1 MAATFG
7 LVGFY
12 WRKLP
17 ERVHHALVPIG
28 LAMSA
33 LAYLGISVTMHG
45 GTQGSPL
52 MWGALVMAGA
62 GVGLSASPLLTQS
75 LVHVP
80 LSNAADASG
89 LLTTTMQLGQVVG
102 VAAFGTL
109 FLSLEPRSAE
119 HFSVQASA
127 AALSATGYWLALLSV
142 IGVVAGITLS
152 RTVLRAKRFAVQV
165 GR

>member
-1 MAATFG
+1 
-7 LVGFY
+7 
-12 WRKLP
+12 
-17 ERVHHALVPIG
+17 
-28 LAMSA
+28 MSA

-45 GTQGSPL
+45 GPQGSPL

-89 LLTTTMQLGQVVG
+89 LLTTTMQLGQDVG

-109 FLSLEPRSAE
+109 FLSLELRSAE
-119 HFSVQASA
+119 QFSVQASA
-127 AALSATGYWLALLSV
+127 AAQSATGY
-142 IGVVAGITLS
+142 
-152 RTVLRAKRFAVQV
+152 
-165 GR
+165 

>member
-1 MAATFG
+1 
-7 LVGFY
+7 
-12 WRKLP
+12 
-17 ERVHHALVPIG
+17 
-28 LAMSA
+28 MSA

-45 GTQGSPL
+45 GPQGSPL

-89 LLTTTMQLGQVVG
+89 LLTTTMQLGQDVG

-109 FLSLEPRSAE
+109 FLSLELRSAE
-119 HFSVQASA
+119 QFSVQASA
-127 AALSATGYWLALLSV
+127 AAQSATGYWLALLSV

-152 RTVLRAKRFAVQV
+152 RTVLRAKRFAVQE

>member
-1 MAATFG
+1 
-7 LVGFY
+7 
-12 WRKLP
+12 
-17 ERVHHALVPIG
+17 
-28 LAMSA
+28 MSA

-45 GTQGSPL
+45 GPQGSPL

-89 LLTTTMQLGQVVG
+89 LLTTTMQLGQDVG

-109 FLSLEPRSAE
+109 FLPWSCGPPSNSRCRPPRRPSPRR
-119 HFSVQASA
+119 
-127 AALSATGYWLALLSV
+127 ATG
-142 IGVVAGITLS
+142 
-152 RTVLRAKRFAVQV
+152 
-165 GR
+165 

>member
-1 MAATFG
+1 
-7 LVGFY
+7 
-12 WRKLP
+12 
-17 ERVHHALVPIG
+17 
-28 LAMSA
+28 MSA

-127 AALSATGYWLALLSV
+127 AALSATGY
-142 IGVVAGITLS
+142 
-152 RTVLRAKRFAVQV
+152 
-165 GR
+165 